1 MNVFYIIDKYLE
13 IKKGI
18 YPKTPITFIFGAK
31 AAPAYTIAK
40 DIIHLILCLQNL
52 IENDED
58 VKKYI
63 KVVMVQN
70 YNVTYAQKIIPA
82 ADISEQISL
91 ASKEASGTGNM
102 KLMLNGAITLG
113 TMDGANVEI
122 AELVGKKNINIF
134 GKSSK
139 QVIRMYKKG
148 AYSSKQILDENP
160 RLKEIVDFIIS
171 KEILAFGDKESLT
184 RLHKDIVGKDYF
196 MAILDL
202 EDYISEKN
210 KMIKSYKNK
219 ERWSQK
225 MIMNIS
231 KAGYF
236 SSDRTIKE
244 YNDDIWH
251 L

>member
-1 MNVFYIIDKYLE
+1 
-13 IKKGI
+13 
-18 YPKTPITFIFGAK
+18 
-31 AAPAYTIAK
+31 
-40 DIIHLILCLQNL
+40 
-52 IENDED
+52 
-58 VKKYI
+58 
-63 KVVMVQN
+63 
-70 YNVTYAQKIIPA
+70 
-82 ADISEQISL
+82 
-91 ASKEASGTGNM
+91 M
-102 KLMLNGAITLG
+102 KLMLNGAVTLG

>member
-1 MNVFYIIDKYLE
+1 
-13 IKKGI
+13 
-18 YPKTPITFIFGAK
+18 
-31 AAPAYTIAK
+31 
-40 DIIHLILCLQNL
+40 
-52 IENDED
+52 
-58 VKKYI
+58 
-63 KVVMVQN
+63 
-70 YNVTYAQKIIPA
+70 
-82 ADISEQISL
+82 
-91 ASKEASGTGNM
+91 
-102 KLMLNGAITLG
+102 
-113 TMDGANVEI
+113 
-122 AELVGKKNINIF
+122 
-134 GKSSK
+134 
-139 QVIRMYKKG
+139 MYKKG